1 MQKAILTLLGSVL
14 LVATVTQAASAN
26 ERHARRVACACAP
39 APAPVLAQQFRDSS
53 GTVWTAEPGWSP
65 VAGYYSHAFAA
76 PAGH

>member
-14 LVATVTQAASAN
+14 LVATVTQAASAT
-26 ERHARRVACACAP
+26 ERHYGRRVACACAP
-39 APAPVLAQQFRDSS
+39 APVLPPQFRDSS

-76 PAGH
+76 PAGP

>member
-1 MQKAILTLLGSVL
+1 MQKTILTLLGSVL
-14 LVATVTQAASAN
+14 LAATVTQAASAN
-26 ERHARRVACACAP
+26 ERHGRRVTCAC

-65 VAGYYSHAFAA
+65 VAGYYSHAFSA

>member
-1 MQKAILTLLGSVL
+1 MQKTILTLLGSVL

-26 ERHARRVACACAP
+26 ERHGRRVACACAS
-39 APAPVLAQQFRDSS
+39 APALPQQFRDSS

-65 VAGYYSHAFAA
+65 AAPYYSHAFAA